1 MPIYVAHDSMDVWQ
15 APEQFLLDE
24 NYNPTVVAGCPPD
37 GFSPDGQLWGNPIY
51 NWDLMETDGF
61 SWWQKRVA
69 ESFKIYD
76 ILRIDHFRGFAG
88 YYNIPYGDSTAK
100 NGKWDSAPGIA
111 LFRTI
116 AKSFPKAKIIAEDLG
131 FITPDVVELLD
142 DCGFP
147 GMKIL
152 QFAFYD
158 EDAEYLPRMYPH
170 SNCVVYSGSHDA
182 DCTKTWVKNLEG
194 ETKKRFK
201 RECPSRPGQ
210 SRTYD
215 VIELAMQSKA
225 NLAVIPMQDYLE
237 LTNEEGRMNT
247 PAVAEGNWN
256 WRISAKYRT
265 KALTQKVLGFNE
277 RSGRA
282 TK

>member
-1 MPIYVAHDSMDVWQ
+1 
-15 APEQFLLDE
+15 
-24 NYNPTVVAGCPPD
+24 
-37 GFSPDGQLWGNPIY
+37 
-51 NWDLMETDGF
+51 
-61 SWWQKRVA
+61 
-69 ESFKIYD
+69 
-76 ILRIDHFRGFAG
+76 
-88 YYNIPYGDSTAK
+88 
-100 NGKWDSAPGIA
+100 
-111 LFRTI
+111 
-116 AKSFPKAKIIAEDLG
+116 
-131 FITPDVVELLD
+131 
-142 DCGFP
+142 
-147 GMKIL
+147 MKIL

-158 EDAEYLPRMYPH
+158 EDAEYLPRVYPH

-194 ETKKRFK
+194 ETKKRFR
-201 RECPSRPGQ
+201 RECPSIPGQ

-215 VIELAMQSKA
+215 VIELAMTSRA

-256 WRISAKYRT
+256 WRISKNYKT
-265 KALTQKVLGFNE
+265 KALAKKILGFNE